1 MGVLFAKP
9 ESILLLT
16 KSRRFPGRFST
27 VTGLDPRMESHLVGI
42 DDWAVN
48 IRIAPSVVIE
58 RRRVAQRLSGSR
70 QFHKVCC
77 DLSMRE

>member
-1 MGVLFAKP
+1 
-9 ESILLLT
+9 
-16 KSRRFPGRFST
+16 
-27 VTGLDPRMESHLVGI
+27 MESHLVGI